1 MWLSW
6 TPTDKRQIIND
17 NRNGPFITVIFV
29 FCRDIGIRLP
39 FLSETNMPAY
49 RVSDVGFF
57 PEINVGGSVFQ
68 KLKTSFVRYAVGFS
82 DFLMNLF

>member
-1 MWLSW
+1 M
-6 TPTDKRQIIND
+6 I
-17 NRNGPFITVIFV
+17 
-29 FCRDIGIRLP
+29 LP